1 MLSFTLAG
9 KQTVF
14 PSMDVKEM
22 ASMGG
27 VARAK
32 KLSAERRKE
41 IASMG
46 GQAFRQAREKEA
58 KEHQRKKKGKKNI

>member
-1 MLSFTLAG
+1 
-9 KQTVF
+9 
-14 PSMDVKEM
+14 MDVKEM

-46 GQAFRQAREKEA
+46 GQAFKQAREKEA